1 MKKNNNPKSKE
12 VTRGRG
18 TSIVRKLVDEFITR
32 NSGGQSLITVTSM
45 EQAERSNHMLIRV
58 SVLPETQE
66 NAVIDFLERNA
77 TDMRNYI
84 KEKSRLGM
92 LPFLSFEIDRGEKHR
107 QSIFEIINDV
117 E

>member
-1 MKKNNNPKSKE
+1 MKKTNNPKSKE

-18 TSIVRKLVDEFITR
+18 TSIVRKLVDEFITK

-58 SVLPETQE
+58 SVLPQTQE
-66 NAVIDFLERNA
+66 KAVIDFLERNA

-84 KEKSRLGM
+84 KDKSRLGM

-107 QSIFEIINDV
+107 QSIFEII
-117 E
+117 

>member
-1 MKKNNNPKSKE
+1 M
-12 VTRGRG
+12 
-18 TSIVRKLVDEFITR
+18 RKLVDEFITK

-84 KEKSRLGM
+84 KDKSRLGM

-107 QSIFEIINDV
+107 QSIFEII
-117 E
+117 

>member
-1 MKKNNNPKSKE
+1 MKKTNNPKSKE

-32 NSGGQSLITVTSM
+32 NSGGQSLITITSM

-66 NAVIDFLERNA
+66 NAVIDFLQRNA

-92 LPFLSFEIDRGEKHR
+92 LPFLTFEIDRGEKHR
-107 QSIFEIINDV
+107 QSIFEII
-117 E
+117 